1 MAVEGGCGK
10 LLLELFHQTAELLPL
25 GRRTRILR
33 IAIRIQSADIA
44 DPDRLP
50 IVVLAMRPLLFQR
63 TAPFY
68 RTIQQDDK
76 MVTDTV
82 VGDGPMPTV
91 DVGSGEVLTLA
102 GRTTMDDDLCN
113 FSFHDD
119 FQMKD

>member
-10 LLLELFHQTAELLPL
+10 LLLELFHQTAELFPL
-25 GRRTRILR
+25 GRCTRILR
-33 IAIRIQSADIA
+33 ITVRIQTAYVADA
-44 DPDRLP
+44 DRLS
-50 IVVLAMRPLLFQR
+50 IVVLAMRPYLFQR
-63 TAPFY
+63 TAPFD

-82 VGDGPMPTV
+82 VVDSPVPTV
-91 DVGSGEVLTLA
+91 DVGRGEVLTLA

-119 FQMKD
+119 FQIKD

>member
-63 TAPFY
+63 TAPFD

-113 FSFHDD
+113 LSLHID
-119 FQMKD
+119 FQIYD

>member
-33 IAIRIQSADIA
+33 IAIRIQSADVA
-44 DPDRLP
+44 DAYTVRV
-50 IVVLAMRPLLFQR
+50 VVLAMRPLLFQR
-63 TAPFY
+63 TAPFD

-82 VGDGPMPTV
+82 VVDSPVPTV
-91 DVGSGEVLTLA
+91 DVGRGEVLTLA